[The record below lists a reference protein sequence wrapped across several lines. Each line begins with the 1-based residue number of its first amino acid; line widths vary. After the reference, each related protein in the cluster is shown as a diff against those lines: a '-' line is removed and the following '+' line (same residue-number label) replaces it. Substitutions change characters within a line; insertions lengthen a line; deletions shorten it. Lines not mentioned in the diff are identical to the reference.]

1 MALAVATSA
10 TGCTSAL
17 TSAYLRGMPWERPEH
32 AAESADAA
40 SPGDSS
46 TAENEAD
53 QPGVTAEADDERRA
67 AAIDEAVSRL
77 TRMGALDESATAAL
91 VATLQSTQQEDWPV
105 VIAEF
110 AAALGTAASS
120 QATRDDAETTRSI
133 GEAAR
138 GSARS
143 EAQDADVG
151 VSALPYV
158 VAKADLTPPEAPSG
172 PIQIDAPAPEAN
184 TSDPPSPLLVAA
196 TGPAPDRDEE
206 AHESGLPL
214 AVEDTL
220 RGAEEP
226 PGDGAGRDAVLRIIN
241 ACFASRVQA
250 WGVVDR
256 FPQDRFRAGR
266 EVIVYFELGN
276 LTAQATLQHDG
287 RALDVAASLFRQDRT
302 SMFLIRLSAHETTV
316 NRPPVSAQ
324 RLLAV
329 LDRIPDAFVVTD
341 EDLKIIAQN
350 TAFLDLTRIASN
362 EQAQGMSLEGLLGRP
377 EIDRNVLVSSL
388 RQHGILKNF
397 ATVLRTRLGEQE
409 DVEVSAVH
417 VATGEQPCFGF
428 SIRAAARGAITRPR
442 MAGEL
447 PRSVEQLSQLV
458 GRVSLKELVRET
470 TELVERLCIEAALE
484 LTGNNRASAAEVLG
498 VSRQSLYSKLHRYG
512 LGDLASAD

>member
-1 MALAVATSA
+1 MAIYS
-10 TGCTSAL
+10 
-17 TSAYLRGMPWERPEH
+17 
-32 AAESADAA
+32 
-40 SPGDSS
+40 SPQGRV
-46 TAENEAD
+46 
-53 QPGVTAEADDERRA
+53 QPKFARDM
-67 AAIDEAVSRL
+67 L
-77 TRMGALDESATAAL
+77 GALDASVAAKVAAAGGDVAMIIDRSGFIRDMAVNNSDMVQDGFESWLDRRWADTVMADSRPKIEEMLRDAANDAGPRWREINHRTDDGGA
-91 VATLQSTQQEDWPV
+91 VSVRYIAMNAGEDGR
-105 VIAEF
+105 VIAIGRDHRAISQLEQRLIQAQQAMEQDYRKLREAESRYRLLFQLASEAVIVVDATTRKILEANPAADRLIGNAESSLIGREF
-110 AAALGTAASS
+110 AAAFDESS
-120 QATRDDAETTRSI
+120 
-133 GEAAR
+133 
-138 GSARS
+138 
-143 EAQDADVG
+143 
-151 VSALPYV
+151 
-158 VAKADLTPPEAPSG
+158 
-172 PIQIDAPAPEAN
+172 
-184 TSDPPSPLLVAA
+184 
-196 TGPAPDRDEE
+196 RDE
-206 AHESGLPL
+206 AISLL
-214 AVEDTL
+214 AVAH
-220 RGAEEP
+220 G
-226 PGDGAGRDAVLRIIN
+226 GR
-241 ACFASRVQA
+241 
-250 WGVVDR
+250 
-256 FPQDRFRAGR
+256 
-266 EVIVYFELGN
+266 N